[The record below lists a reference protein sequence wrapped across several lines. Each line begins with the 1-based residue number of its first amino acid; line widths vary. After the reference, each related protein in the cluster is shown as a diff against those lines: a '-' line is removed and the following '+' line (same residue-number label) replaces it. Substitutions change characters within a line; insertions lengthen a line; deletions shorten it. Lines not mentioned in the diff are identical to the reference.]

1 VWVGGGVGIK
11 VGEVVIVGE
20 GVGINVGL
28 WVGIR
33 VGEFDGPGNGK

>member
-11 VGEVVIVGE
+11 VGDVVIVGE

-28 WVGIR
+28 WVGTK
-33 VGEFDGPGNGK
+33 VGRYDGPGKGK